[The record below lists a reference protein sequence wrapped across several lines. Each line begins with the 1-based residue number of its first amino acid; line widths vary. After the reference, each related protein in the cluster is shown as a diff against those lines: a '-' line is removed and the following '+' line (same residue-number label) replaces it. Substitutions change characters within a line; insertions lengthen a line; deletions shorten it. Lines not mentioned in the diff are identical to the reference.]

1 MAKFKT
7 VLLIEDDPITVM
19 VCERII
25 RMTGFAEK
33 VVSVSNGQEAIDFI
47 QEQAV
52 LKNDGLPQL
61 IFLDINMPVM
71 NGWEFLGQFHEIAPY
86 FTRCPD
92 IYILS
97 STVDPEDYKKAES
110 YSVVKQFISKP
121 LTKELLNSIEQP

>member
-33 VVSVSNGQEAIDFI
+33 VVSVTNGQEAMELI
-47 QEQAV
+47 QEQA
-52 LKNDGLPQL
+52 NTHPEELPQL

-71 NGWEFLGQFHEIAPY
+71 NGWEFLGQFHQLQP
-86 FTRCPD
+86 FFSRQPD

-97 STVDPEDYKKAES
+97 STVDPEDYKKAAS
-110 YSVVKQFISKP
+110 YQVVKQFISKP
-121 LTKELLNSIEQP
+121 LTKELLNDIQ